1 MVLIPYRRCVVRK
14 SLIEVPLE
22 LDQTLVRAHKGREE
36 AKIRWNQRGSHF
48 ELVGQLE
55 YTPRCRMCCSDT
67 EFRAKKRGKGG
78 SLTLQ
83 KR

>member
-1 MVLIPYRRCVVRK
+1 VVLIPYIRCVDRK
-14 SLIEVPLE
+14 SPIEVPLE
-22 LDQTLVRAHKGREE
+22 LDQILVRAHKGREE
-36 AKIRWNQRGSHF
+36 AKIRWDQRGSHF

-67 EFRAKKRGKGG
+67 EFRAKKCGMGG